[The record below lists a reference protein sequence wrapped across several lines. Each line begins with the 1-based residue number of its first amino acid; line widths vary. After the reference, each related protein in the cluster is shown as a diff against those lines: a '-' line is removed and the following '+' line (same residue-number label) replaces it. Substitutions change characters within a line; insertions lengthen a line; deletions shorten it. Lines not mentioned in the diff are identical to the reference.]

1 LSIQPVKSTTASQPL
16 PSKHFW
22 SRDLV
27 SSRDLGPREVETVL
41 NLAALMKAR
50 PADFSKSLAGKM
62 MVMFFEKASLR
73 TRLTFEAGMAS
84 LGGSTFFID
93 QTQERLGARETLA
106 DVAHNVERWVNA
118 IVLRTYDQETIEQM
132 ADFASIPQVA
142 DQHFFGEHR
151 GRVHADPFQL
161 LEPLRPHRRRGR
173 GGSRLGGLR
182 RAGRPQLQLDRL

>member
-1 LSIQPVKSTTASQPL
+1 MSIQPVKSTTASQAL

-118 IVLRTYDQETIEQM
+118 IVLRTYASGNHRADGRLRVDSGDQRTE
-132 ADFASIPQVA
+132 
-142 DQHFFGEHR
+142 
-151 GRVHADPFQL
+151 
-161 LEPLRPHRRRGR
+161 
-173 GGSRLGGLR
+173 
-182 RAGRPQLQLDRL
+182 RAGTSLPGAGRLLHPAGAVRRPEEHHDLHT